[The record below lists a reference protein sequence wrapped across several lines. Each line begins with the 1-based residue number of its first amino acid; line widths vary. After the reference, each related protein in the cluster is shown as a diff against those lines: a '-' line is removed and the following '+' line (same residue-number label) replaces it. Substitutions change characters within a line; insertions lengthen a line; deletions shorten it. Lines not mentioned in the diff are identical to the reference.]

1 MKMPNADVIALAEQ
15 ASALV
20 ARHKQSLA
28 RNLALTREN
37 AELIGANAR
46 LEQARASIND
56 QLLAAVE
63 RSCSEANAR
72 NAALDL
78 KGELASERTAALK
91 ELASMRA
98 TQRTITSAEAIAMA
112 RAAACRSESD
122 EARSAAEVSA
132 GEALE
137 LREQVLQVRTAL
149 HEAKAALTKERTRAA
164 DLAAQLSD
172 ADAATKMVLEQ
183 LSPAGRPYG
192 GGVVDT
198 KSSGV
203 LLSSSTALVAAAAK
217 AVDAAA
223 SSGLA
228 GVSVSERA
236 ARPRRRPPQPQSSGC
251 AFTATGTNWLC
262 ERSCGYKS
270 SIYSEVV
277 AHEAECTFHKESY
290 ALALASSPVTATS
303 DIVDLPVVNREASAE
318 MVEHERRV
326 AELEQHLA
334 DTSLVCDALSK
345 AAEEQEQ
352 SATGQVC
359 SILHTCLNCAYE
371 NTNTRTVSAQFLSL
385 SHSLSRTHSHNPS

>member
-1 MKMPNADVIALAEQ
+1 MLRGAL
-15 ASALV
+15 
-20 ARHKQSLA
+20 RDHSLA
-28 RNLALTREN
+28 VSHKHRGEQNSGATDSGALS
-37 AELIGANAR
+37 IGGGER
-46 LEQARASIND
+46 LS
-56 QLLAAVE
+56 
-63 RSCSEANAR
+63 
-72 NAALDL
+72 
-78 KGELASERTAALK
+78 
-91 ELASMRA
+91 
-98 TQRTITSAEAIAMA
+98 MA
-112 RAAACRSESD
+112 RAAACRSESN

-149 HEAKAALTKERTRAA
+149 REAKVALTKERTRAA

-192 GGVVDT
+192 GGVVAT
-198 KSSGV
+198 QSSRV
-203 LLSSSTALVAAAAK
+203 SLSSSTAMVAAAAK

-228 GVSVSERA
+228 GVSVSERV

-251 AFTATGTNWLC
+251 EFTTTGTNWLC

-270 SIYSEVV
+270 SVYSDVV

-303 DIVDLPVVNREASAE
+303 DSVDLQ

-352 SATGQVC
+352 SATEQVS
-359 SILHTCLNCAYE
+359 SIIH
-371 NTNTRTVSAQFLSL
+371 V
-385 SHSLSRTHSHNPS
+385 